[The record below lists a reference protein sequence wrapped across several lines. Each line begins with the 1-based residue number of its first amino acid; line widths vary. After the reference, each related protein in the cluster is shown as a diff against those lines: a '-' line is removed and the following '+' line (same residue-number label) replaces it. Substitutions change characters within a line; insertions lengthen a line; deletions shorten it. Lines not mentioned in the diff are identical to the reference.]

1 MLKPLRHNTEIK
13 IPHFFY
19 TDIFDSISWINVGY
33 LYIFIRVYMNYT
45 YFWAYGVTH
54 PSTNDMD
61 KMRMNL
67 FCLLLSQFSNQTITI
82 WICLYVRFYL
92 ARSPAYLWQFAYIKT
107 FWHIILLWKDYAYSI
122 LYIHFFFISVFC
134 NERTVLMLYK
144 KIVITVISG
153 IH

>member
-13 IPHFFY
+13 IPHFYY
-19 TDIFDSISWINVGY
+19 TDIFDSIFWINVGY

-45 YFWAYGVTH
+45 YFWAYGVTY

-92 ARSPAYLWQFAYIKT
+92 ARSPAYLWQFAYIKN
-107 FWHIILLWKDYAYSI
+107 ILTYYFAVKRLCIFYS
-122 LYIHFFFISVFC
+122 LYSFFFSFLFFVMSALF
-134 NERTVLMLYK
+134 
-144 KIVITVISG
+144 
-153 IH
+153 

>member
-45 YFWAYGVTH
+45 YFWAYGVTY

-67 FCLLLSQFSNQTITI
+67 FCLLLSQFSNQDDHYLNMF
-82 WICLYVRFYL
+82 IC
-92 ARSPAYLWQFAYIKT
+92 
-107 FWHIILLWKDYAYSI
+107 SI
-122 LYIHFFFISVFC
+122 LFGKKPGLSMTICVYKNILTYYFAVKRLCIFYSLYSFFFSFLFFVMSALF
-134 NERTVLMLYK
+134 
-144 KIVITVISG
+144 
-153 IH
+153 

>member
-45 YFWAYGVTH
+45 YFWAYGVTY

-92 ARSPAYLWQFAYIKT
+92 ARSPAYLWQFAYIK
-107 FWHIILLWKDYAYSI
+107 INILTYYFAVKRLCIFYS
-122 LYIHFFFISVFC
+122 LYSFFFSFLFFVMSALF
-134 NERTVLMLYK
+134 
-144 KIVITVISG
+144 
-153 IH
+153 

>member
-1 MLKPLRHNTEIK
+1 MKSEDFTCFDSSDFFRCCYLDIVLILKRRAESFKNVLKPLSHNTVIK
-13 IPHFFY
+13 NTFFFY
-19 TDIFDSISWINVGY
+19 TYIFDSISWINVGY

-45 YFWAYGVTH
+45 YFWAYGVTY

-107 FWHIILLWKDYAYSI
+107 F
-122 LYIHFFFISVFC
+122 
-134 NERTVLMLYK
+134 
-144 KIVITVISG
+144 
-153 IH
+153 